1 MIVANN
7 SLPKLS
13 IIIAEEIPR
22 SPINRRILNTRIRN
36 ENLAPFL
43 LQGERRIRFSSRS
56 WASWK
61 EGMYCALVLVDFTI
75 RLYVRIA
82 IRFIYTGR
90 KSVNEKSRSQLA
102 RLFAVKR
109 GAVGF
114 LLDCLC

>member
-1 MIVANN
+1 
-7 SLPKLS
+7 
-13 IIIAEEIPR
+13 
-22 SPINRRILNTRIRN
+22 
-36 ENLAPFL
+36 
-43 LQGERRIRFSSRS
+43 
-56 WASWK
+56 
-61 EGMYCALVLVDFTI
+61 MYCALVLVDFTI